1 MICPLRSRKG
11 DGVKGS
17 LLIDAKCPKEKCA
30 WFDNEYK
37 QCVML
42 GIKIEL
48 VKLNEKEER
57 YDSTIREK

>member
-17 LLIDAKCPKEKCA
+17 LLIDAECVMDKCA
-30 WFDNEYK
+30 WFDNEHK
-37 QCVML
+37 VCVML

-48 VKLNEKEER
+48 VKLNGKKEV
-57 YDSTIREK
+57 